1 MSTYLQLC
9 RKVCLECSVAGGDTV
24 PTAVTGQVG
33 ELDRIVNWV
42 ADVWT
47 ELQNKHPNWR
57 WMRHGFTV
65 NTVADDDTYAYGD
78 ITDTTTSAVITR
90 LGRWWV
96 DDPEDC
102 AKIYLTSAGVGTQ
115 GYLTF
120 LPWEHF
126 KSIYRIGTQNSG
138 YPAHITIDPQNRIV
152 LGPKPN
158 GIYTVTGDYQRSAQ
172 TLSADADEPEM
183 PAQFHK
189 LIVYGAMEDYGFFE
203 SAPEVLARGKSKGLS
218 MLRQLQL
225 NQLPEPRQAPPL
237 A

>member
-1 MSTYLQLC
+1 MSTYLQLSQAVC
-9 RKVCLECSVAGGDTV
+9 RECGIAGGDSV
-24 PTAVTGQVG
+24 PSAVTGQTG
-33 ELDRIVNWV
+33 ELERVTNWV
-42 ADVWT
+42 ADAWT
-47 ELQNKHPNWR
+47 EIQNKHPNWR

-78 ITDTTTSAVITR
+78 VTDTTTSAAITR

-96 DDPEDC
+96 NDPEDC

-120 LPWEHF
+120 VPWEHF
-126 KSIYRIGTQNSG
+126 KALYRLGTQNSG
-138 YPAHITIDPQNRIV
+138 YPAHITIDPQNRLV

-172 TLSADADEPEM
+172 TLSADANEPEC
-183 PAQFHK
+183 PAQFHRI
-189 LIVYGAMEDYGFFE
+189 IVYRAMEDYGYFE
-203 SAPEVLARGKSKGLS
+203 SAQEVLARAVTKGNRL
-218 MLRQLQL
+218 MRQLQQD
-225 NQLPEPRQAPPL
+225 QLPEPRLPPPL